1 MVLSRISRVFFKML
15 LPKVKGV
22 IISDLTT
29 LDVSVSL
36 MDAMQAVM
44 KDDVHSIV
52 FTRDGKPA
60 GILTRRDLMTK
71 CFFEQG
77 YFQKTT
83 AGDVM
88 SQPLITIGPNANI
101 LDAYELMMQKG
112 IGRLVVIED
121 GKVIGRVRLDE
132 IKHLAS
138 ETEATAFYRAGYF
151 ILGVLVTIGVIAIII
166 AL

>member
-1 MVLSRISRVFFKML
+1 MVLSTISKAFFKML
-15 LPKVKGV
+15 LPKVKDV
-22 IISDLTT
+22 ITSDLTT
-29 LDVSVSL
+29 LDARVSL
-36 MDAMQAVM
+36 MDAVQAMM
-44 KDDVHSIV
+44 KDNVSSMV

-71 CFFEQG
+71 CFFEQS
-77 YFQKTT
+77 YFQRTT

-88 SQPLITIGPNANI
+88 SKPLITIGPNANI
-101 LDAYELMMQKG
+101 LEAYELMMQKG
-112 IGRLVVIED
+112 IRRLVVIED
-121 GKVIGRVRLDE
+121 GKVIGRVRLDD